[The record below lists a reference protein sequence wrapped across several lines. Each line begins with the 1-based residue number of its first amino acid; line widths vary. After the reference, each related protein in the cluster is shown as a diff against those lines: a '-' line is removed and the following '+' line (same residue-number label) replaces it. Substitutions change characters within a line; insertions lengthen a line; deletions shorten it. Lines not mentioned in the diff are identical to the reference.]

1 MSSFLLGAFG
11 NQLGTA
17 YRYPFIGKVVLED
30 KLFEHQIMS
39 SYPLFENLQLSL

>member
-1 MSSFLLGAFG
+1 MSSFLLGVSE

-17 YRYPFIGKVVLED
+17 CKYPSIGEILPED

-39 SYPLFENLQLSL
+39 SYPVFENLQLSL